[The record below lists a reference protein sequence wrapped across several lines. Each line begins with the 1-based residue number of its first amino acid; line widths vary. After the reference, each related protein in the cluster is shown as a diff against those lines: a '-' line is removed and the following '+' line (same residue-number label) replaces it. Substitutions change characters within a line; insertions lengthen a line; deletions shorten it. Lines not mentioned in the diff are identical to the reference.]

1 MNSLKNIFFSEPYS
15 TKVVVGSEIRAE
27 SHQLSSDP
35 PSTALLGLFE
45 GLQILHALGVVGEA
59 SHGFHDLVFAFH
71 DLCLHE
77 REQKAGAASWGR
89 GSSVL
94 GTPHGGVPKANQRKT
109 LTPSCSMMAWSHMIF
124 YQTKTPKKH
133 PKKDVAWCSRMT
145 PTSTLYT
152 LVTPRPLMP
161 RLLRGLLR
169 RHVLVPAGG
178 LGDEAV
184 EDVPHG
190 PAPPR
195 HMRRRTFFLSRT
207 SAARCPERWDRVKTV
222 KECEKRWTASNTIS
236 TGNKHEWEACYSRF

>member
-1 MNSLKNIFFSEPYS
+1 M
-15 TKVVVGSEIRAE
+15 GSEIRAE

-145 PTSTLYT
+145 YNDPDIY
-152 LVTPRPLMP
+152 LVHLGHPKASYASP
-161 RLLRGLLR
+161 
-169 RHVLVPAGG
+169 PARSF
-178 LGDEAV
+178 
-184 EDVPHG
+184 
-190 PAPPR
+190 APPCTR
-195 HMRRRTFFLSRT
+195 SGGWSWR
-207 SAARCPERWDRVKTV
+207 
-222 KECEKRWTASNTIS
+222 
-236 TGNKHEWEACYSRF
+236 